1 MSLQQEQQIS
11 EDDDDDVQLTRQ
23 EIVFSQMRARGSKW
37 PKAIGVVEI
46 IIGFILSIL
55 GALEI
60 FIIPMSESKDGS
72 NQVVMDKTNS
82 YGAGFFAGLV
92 MVITG
97 STALRATMSQRDTTV
112 VRFFNL
118 TILSLLL
125 YAVLTVLLIAS
136 YSEGWTSP
144 DKYKP
149 GSRMK
154 EVHIFV
160 TIFTVLGLMFA
171 VTSFV
176 QYVEVICCGEVP
188 LWSMWVSCFCPC
200 VFSKKRRRLSFDS
213 SLREEFHSFSDLI

>member
-1 MSLQQEQQIS
+1 MSLQHEQQIS
-11 EDDDDDVQLTRQ
+11 EEDDDDVELTRR
-23 EIVFSQMRARGSKW
+23 EIVFSQMSARGTKW

-46 IIGFILSIL
+46 IVGFILSIL

-60 FIIPMSESKDGS
+60 FIIPMSESEDGTHL
-72 NQVVMDKTNS
+72 VMMNKTNS

-112 VRFFNL
+112 IRFFNL
-118 TILSLLL
+118 TILSLLV
-125 YAVLTVLLIAS
+125 YAVLTAYLIAS

-154 EVHIFV
+154 EVHTFV

-176 QYVEVICCGEVP
+176 QYTEVICCGEVP
-188 LWSMWVSCFCPC
+188 LWSKWISCFCPC
-200 VFSKKRRRLSFDS
+200 FYAKKRRRLSFDS
-213 SLREEFHSFSDLI
+213 SLREEFHSFNNLI